1 LKVIAQRQLTGHPT
15 ARAGEI
21 IAAGLILLACLPLML
36 FVALAIKWDSTGP
49 ILVQRRRMARGH
61 FYIVLKFRTTYDG
74 REFGHIT
81 RVGRFLRYSSI
92 ESLPQ
97 LLNVF
102 RGEMSCLNFASPERP
117 FFLN

>member
-49 ILVQRRRMARGH
+49 VFVQRRRMIRGQL
-61 FYIVLKFRTTYDG
+61 YIVLKFRCTYDG
-74 REFGHIT
+74 HVT

>member
-1 LKVIAQRQLTGHPT
+1 VIAQRHLTGHPT
-15 ARAGEI
+15 ERTGEI
-21 IAAGLILLACLPLML
+21 IAAGLILFVCLPLML
-36 FVALAIKWDSTGP
+36 LVALAIECDSTGP
-49 ILVQRRRMARGH
+49 IFVQRRRMAAGH
-61 FYIVLKFRTTYDG
+61 LYIVLKFRTTFDG
-74 REFGHIT
+74 REFGRVT

-102 RGEMSCLNFASPERP
+102 RGEMSCLRSTSGRP